1 MVSSVISETQ
11 RWNLEDTEAASSV
24 EMLQSEQKTIMSQI
38 NQAKAAEEIQRQ
50 IQEHFKAAAAATAVQ
65 AAKTGPLKS
74 AFSIRS
80 LLNSSSDTTSSDQKE
95 VTNNNEKEDEFGDEY
110 VDVDGEE
117 EEDFEV
123 VNVDGLGGIEII
135 EKSHISRNYSK
146 EIFRP
151 VKQDEIR
158 SPNRASQILQLLSS
172 HGLANCTHGWG
183 DLSLQIWSSNR
194 PENSLWSFVTKP
206 STVITIK

>member
-80 LLNSSSDTTSSDQKE
+80 LLNSSSSDSDQKE
-95 VTNNNEKEDEFGDEY
+95 VTNNNEKEQWAKRT
-110 VDVDGEE
+110 
-117 EEDFEV
+117 
-123 VNVDGLGGIEII
+123 NNL
-135 EKSHISRNYSK
+135 KSN
-146 EIFRP
+146 
-151 VKQDEIR
+151 KQWKLD
-158 SPNRASQILQLLSS
+158 
-172 HGLANCTHGWG
+172 
-183 DLSLQIWSSNR
+183 
-194 PENSLWSFVTKP
+194 
-206 STVITIK
+206 